1 MNKHEKHLAKW
12 EKIKNKGFMSYIIKM
27 GVFYYGLIFF
37 LFWMFLFPLINN
49 SFEFNSIFKE
59 AFKNTFKS
67 KLIINGI
74 LSSFAGIFMAN
85 ATWKSF
91 KKKYE

>member
-1 MNKHEKHLAKW
+1 MNKQEKHLAKW

-27 GVFYYGLIFF
+27 GVFYGLIFF
-37 LFWMFLFPLINN
+37 LYWLFLFPLINN
-49 SFEFNSIFKE
+49 SFKFNSIFIE
-59 AFKNTFKS
+59 AFKNTFKI

-74 LSSFAGIFMAN
+74 LSSLFGMLMAN
-85 ATWKSF
+85 LSWKSF